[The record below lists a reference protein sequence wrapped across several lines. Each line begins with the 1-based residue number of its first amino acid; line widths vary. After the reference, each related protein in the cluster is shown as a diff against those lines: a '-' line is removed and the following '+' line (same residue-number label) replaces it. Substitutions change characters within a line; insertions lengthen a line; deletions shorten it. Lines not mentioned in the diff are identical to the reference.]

1 MTKKKDK
8 INTFIVIT
16 PDGEPK
22 VFETPDTIEE
32 VLEENFAA
40 HDFDEEEGFIV
51 FNEKDGRTFRPQR
64 AYFREDK

>member
-16 PDGEPK
+16 PDGEPR
-22 VFETPDTIEE
+22 VYETPDTIEE

-40 HDFDEEEGFIV
+40 SDFDEEEEFIV
-51 FNEKDGRTFRPQR
+51 FLADEGRTFRPQR
-64 AYFREDK
+64 ACFTEDK